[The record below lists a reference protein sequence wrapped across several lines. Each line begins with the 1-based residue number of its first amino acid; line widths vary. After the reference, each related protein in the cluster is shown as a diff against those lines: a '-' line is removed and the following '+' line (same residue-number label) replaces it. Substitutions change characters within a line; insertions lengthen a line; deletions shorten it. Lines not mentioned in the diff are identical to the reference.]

1 MERIED
7 INLKVLLK
15 KLGRV
20 FFYKKKSSN
29 KVTCKIFGIPVY
41 KRINLDYV
49 TKKYLFGIRF
59 YKKENSFPYIFE
71 CINREI
77 EHHVTHLNHHINHLE
92 IKIEEKINSFVNQIT
107 QEFFKLTHE
116 MSNEI
121 SESLVAC
128 HLHKQVFPK
137 YKNINEGRDVVII
150 ATGPTL
156 KDFKPIE
163 DAIYIGVNRAFEYDK
178 IMFDYLFLQDY
189 SGATKTYINDFLS
202 YHIESTKKF
211 IGFIDFSAFG
221 YSVMP
226 DYFSNFQNVE
236 RYCTYHPMIKQQFN
250 HDISCHPLGEHCSIV
265 FPAIQFALWT
275 HPKRIFI
282 VGCDTNTKGYFNTD
296 SENVLYLDE
305 ILAGWKKLKQFAEVY
320 YPDIEIISVNPIG
333 LKGMFKD
340 EYQN

>member
-1 MERIED
+1 MENIED
-7 INLKVLLK
+7 INFKSIVK
-15 KLGRV
+15 KLGRA

-41 KRINLDYV
+41 KRINLDHA

-59 YKKENSFPYIFE
+59 YKKENSVSYI
-71 CINREI
+71 IDQR
-77 EHHVTHLNHHINHLE
+77 INHLE

-116 MSNEI
+116 TSNEI
-121 SESLVAC
+121 SKSLVAC

-163 DAIYIGVNRAFEYDK
+163 DAIYIGVNKAFEYDK

-189 SGATKTYINDFLS
+189 SGATKTYINDFLN
-202 YHIESTKKF
+202 YHVESTKKF
-211 IGFIDFSAFG
+211 IGFIDFSAFS

-226 DYFSNFQNVE
+226 DYFSNLQNVE
-236 RYCTYHPMIKQQFN
+236 RYCTYHPMINQQFN

-282 VGCDTNTKGYFNTD
+282 VGCDTNMKGYFNNN